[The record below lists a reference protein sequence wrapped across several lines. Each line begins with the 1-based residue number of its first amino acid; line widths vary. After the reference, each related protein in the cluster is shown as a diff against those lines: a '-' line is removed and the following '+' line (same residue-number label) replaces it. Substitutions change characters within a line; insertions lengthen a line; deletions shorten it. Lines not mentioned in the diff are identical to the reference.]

1 MRIVVISDSHR
12 AVRYLYKIVE
22 KHMDTADLFVF
33 LGDIDSDFDN
43 VLMLYP
49 NINYQRVAGNNDWS
63 SVYPYEKLLDLNGKK
78 VFICHGHTQRVK
90 YGYEQI
96 VTTSRNLGADLC
108 LFGHTHIQ
116 YSNYDNGLYVLN
128 PGAVCSGEY
137 AMVDIEK
144 SGIVL
149 IPCKI

>member
-1 MRIVVISDSHR
+1 MVSDSHR
-12 AVRYLYKIVE
+12 AMRYLYKIVE

-33 LGDIDSDFDN
+33 LGDMDDDFDK

-49 NINYQRVAGNNDWS
+49 DIKYERVAGNNDFS
-63 SVYPYEKLLDLNGKK
+63 SVYPYEKLLELNGKK
-78 VFICHGHTQRVK
+78 VFICHGHTKHVK
-90 YGYEQI
+90 FGYEEI
-96 VTTSRNLGADLC
+96 VSFSKNIGADLC
-108 LFGHTHIQ
+108 LFGHTHIAVN
-116 YSNYDNGLYVLN
+116 SYDDGLYILN

>member
-1 MRIVVISDSHR
+1 MVSDSHR
-12 AVRYLYKIVE
+12 ATRYLYKIVE
-22 KHMDTADLFVF
+22 KHMDTADLFIF
-33 LGDIDSDFDN
+33 LGDIDSDFDS

-49 NINYQRVAGNNDWS
+49 NIRYERVAGNNDFF
-63 SVYPYEKLLDLNGKK
+63 SVYPYEKLLDLGSKK
-78 VFICHGHTQRVK
+78 IFICHGHTKHVK
-90 YGYEQI
+90 FGYGEI
-96 VTTSRNLGADLC
+96 VSFCKNIGADLC
-108 LFGHTHIQ
+108 LFGHTHVA
-116 YSNYDNGLYVLN
+116 YSNYDDGLYILN

>member
-1 MRIVVISDSHR
+1 MVSDSHR
-12 AVRYLYKIVE
+12 ATRYLYKIVE
-22 KHMDTADLFVF
+22 KHMDTADLFIF
-33 LGDIDSDFDN
+33 LGDIDSDFDS

-49 NINYQRVAGNNDWS
+49 NIRYERVAGNNDFS
-63 SVYPYEKLLDLNGKK
+63 SVYPYEKLLDLGGKK
-78 VFICHGHTQRVK
+78 IFICHGHTKHVK
-90 YGYEQI
+90 FGYGEI
-96 VTTSRNLGADLC
+96 VSFCKNIGAALC
-108 LFGHTHIQ
+108 LFGHTHVA
-116 YSNYDNGLYVLN
+116 YSNYDDGLYILN

>member
-1 MRIVVISDSHR
+1 MVSDSHR
-12 AVRYLYKIVE
+12 ATRYLYKIVE
-22 KHMDTADLFVF
+22 KHMDTADLFIF
-33 LGDIDSDFDN
+33 LGDIDSDFDS

-49 NINYQRVAGNNDWS
+49 NIRYERVAGNNDFS
-63 SVYPYEKLLDLNGKK
+63 SVYPYEKLLELEGKK
-78 VFICHGHTQRVK
+78 VFICHGHTKHVK
-90 YGYEQI
+90 FGYGEI
-96 VTTSRNLGADLC
+96 ENFCKNIGADLC
-108 LFGHTHIQ
+108 LFGHTHVA
-116 YSNYDNGLYVLN
+116 YNNYDDGLYILN

>member
-1 MRIVVISDSHR
+1 MVSDSHR
-12 AVRYLYKIVE
+12 ATRYLYKIVE

-33 LGDIDSDFDN
+33 LGDIDRDFDS

-49 NINYQRVAGNNDWS
+49 HIKYERVAGNNDFS
-63 SVYPYEKLLDLNGKK
+63 SVYPYEKLLELEGKK
-78 VFICHGHTQRVK
+78 IFICHGHTKHVK
-90 YGYEQI
+90 FGYREI
-96 VTTSRNLGADLC
+96 ANFCKNIGADLC
-108 LFGHTHIQ
+108 LFGHTHVA
-116 YSNYDNGLYVLN
+116 YNNYDDGLYILN